1 MNYLTADG
9 LTLSRGG
16 TDLFSDINFAVEEKQ
31 RIALIGL
38 NGCGKS
44 SLMKVIAGK
53 LEADQGTITTN
64 SSISI
69 HYLEQMPD
77 FNPGDTILDY
87 VFSSFTVP
95 HTAVIKEYESVTVA
109 LEEGWS
115 EQLQARLD
123 ELSGEMDRLGAWEFE
138 GRLKALLNQ
147 FSVPPLTR
155 KMGELSGGMI
165 RKLSLAQA
173 VLAEPDLLILD
184 EPTNHLDIDTILWL
198 QDYLG
203 KFNKSFLMVTH
214 DRYFLDQVCNVIWEI
229 ADERLFSYA
238 GNFSYYLE
246 KKQEREEAEAR
257 KMQKI
262 TTLLKSELEWMNR
275 TPCARGT
282 KQQARINRVME
293 MQKIG
298 GLKEQSQAEMSTSG
312 RRLGKKVVN
321 LKNVTFEYPN
331 KPILKN
337 ATYNFKKHE
346 KIGLVGPNGA
356 GKTTLINLL
365 MGNLTE
371 QSGIIDRGI
380 NTDFGLFSQTA
391 MEMPA
396 EMPILSYLKTFAEVI
411 ETGNGE
417 KITAGQ
423 MLERFLF
430 PPKTHFK
437 KIGALSGGEK
447 RRLQLLTI
455 LIKNPNFL
463 ILDEP
468 TNDLDIHTLSVLE
481 EFLLQFEGS
490 LLIVSHDRFFLDR
503 VCDFLLIMDGDG
515 DLGGF
520 PGQYSDYLLFR
531 DEQMKEKRRE
541 IREEKQAI
549 AAATEKPVSTGSRKL
564 SFKEKRELEEME
576 RKIAELET
584 VICELESLFGTAS
597 PEELRPLKE
606 KYDAAST
613 ELELAMNRWE
623 ELSLIEG

>member
-1 MNYLTADG
+1 
-9 LTLSRGG
+9 
-16 TDLFSDINFAVEEKQ
+16 
-31 RIALIGL
+31 
-38 NGCGKS
+38 
-44 SLMKVIAGK
+44 
-53 LEADQGTITTN
+53 
-64 SSISI
+64 
-69 HYLEQMPD
+69 
-77 FNPGDTILDY
+77 
-87 VFSSFTVP
+87 
-95 HTAVIKEYESVTVA
+95 
-109 LEEGWS
+109 
-115 EQLQARLD
+115 
-123 ELSGEMDRLGAWEFE
+123 
-138 GRLKALLNQ
+138 
-147 FSVPPLTR
+147 
-155 KMGELSGGMI
+155 
-165 RKLSLAQA
+165 
-173 VLAEPDLLILD
+173 
-184 EPTNHLDIDTILWL
+184 
-198 QDYLG
+198 
-203 KFNKSFLMVTH
+203 MVTH